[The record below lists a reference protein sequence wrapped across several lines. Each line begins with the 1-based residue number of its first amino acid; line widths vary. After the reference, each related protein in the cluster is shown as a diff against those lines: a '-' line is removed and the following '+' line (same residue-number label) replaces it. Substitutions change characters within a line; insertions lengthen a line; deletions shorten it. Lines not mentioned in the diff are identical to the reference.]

1 MLKKIKEFLK
11 YDNRMK
17 IILLEAFLLLGWAR
31 ILKSIPFSK
40 VAPFLGEKLA
50 ETPTHINEENRSSLK
65 EVSKAIEIMSRHTLW
80 ESKCLVQAMA
90 AMNMLKRREIESTL
104 YMGMAKDE
112 QGALIAHAWL
122 RSGSF
127 YVTGSEGMERFTV
140 VGTFAN
146 NVSNKRMKGEVN
158 GS

>member
-1 MLKKIKEFLK
+1 MLKKIKGFMK
-11 YDNRMK
+11 YDNRTK
-17 IILLEAFLLLGWAR
+17 LLLLETFFVLGWAR

-40 VAPFLGEKLA
+40 VAPYLGEKSV
-50 ETPTHINEENRSSLK
+50 ETLTYTNEEKRSKLN
-65 EVSKAIEIMSRHTLW
+65 EISKAIEIMSRHTLW

-90 AMNMLKRREIESTL
+90 AMNMLKRRQIESTL

-146 NVSNKRMKGEVN
+146 NVSNKRMEGEVN
-158 GS
+158 G

>member
-1 MLKKIKEFLK
+1 MLKKINGFMK

-17 IILLEAFLLLGWAR
+17 KVLLEAFFMLGWAR

-40 VAPFLGEKLA
+40 VAPYLGEKSA
-50 ETPTHINEENRSSLK
+50 ETPTYLNEESRRNLN
-65 EVSKAIEIMSRHTLW
+65 EVSNAIEVMSRHTFW

-90 AMNMLKRREIESTL
+90 AIKMLKRRKIESTL
-104 YMGMAKDE
+104 YMGIAKDE
-112 QGALIAHAWL
+112 HGALIAHAWI

-127 YVTGSEGMERFTV
+127 YVTGSQGMERFTV
-140 VGTFAN
+140 VATFAH
-146 NVSNKRMKGEVN
+146 NVSNKTLEGEVN

>member
-1 MLKKIKEFLK
+1 MLKKIKGFLK

-17 IILLEAFLLLGWAR
+17 LLLLETFFVLGWAR
-31 ILKSIPFSK
+31 ILKSIPFAK
-40 VAPFLGEKLA
+40 VAPFLGERSA
-50 ETPTHINEENRSSLK
+50 ETPDYVNERNRSKLN
-65 EVSKAIEIMSRHTLW
+65 EISKGIAIMSHHTLW
-80 ESKCLVQAMA
+80 ESKCLVQALA
-90 AMNMLKRREIESTL
+90 AMNMLKRRKIESTL

-112 QGALIAHAWL
+112 KGSLIAHAWL
-122 RSGSF
+122 RSGSC

-146 NVSNKRMKGEVN
+146 NASNKRMEGEVN